1 MKQIYFV
8 VIMSLFC
15 LSQINAQGRK
25 MKQVDE
31 LIDPQQTGWVQVQK
45 LLSSSK
51 NKIEILPKD
60 SLRADS
66 ALYLTQLSTK
76 SALGGIIYNCGGIL
90 IDNGWVRILGSG
102 SKQLNRS
109 LPQWNK
115 GKSFANYG
123 DSSSFLLI
131 ADDVVGGFFAINT
144 GGLAEKD
151 IDRVYYYG
159 PNSLKWQPTSL
170 SYSEFIIFCISD
182 GLKKFYRDFRWT
194 GWEDEIGKLDGNQV
208 ISCFPLLWTKE
219 GLELKCNRKIVSVH
233 KLWNMYQSNN
243 KASLEKLPGNLSQNV
258 EKK

>member
-1 MKQIYFV
+1 
-8 VIMSLFC
+8 
-15 LSQINAQGRK
+15 

-144 GGLAEKD
+144 GGLDEKD
-151 IDRVYYYG
+151 IDRVYSMD
-159 PNSLKWQPTSL
+159 P
-170 SYSEFIIFCISD
+170 
-182 GLKKFYRDFRWT
+182 
-194 GWEDEIGKLDGNQV
+194 
-208 ISCFPLLWTKE
+208 
-219 GLELKCNRKIVSVH
+219 IV
-233 KLWNMYQSNN
+233 
-243 KASLEKLPGNLSQNV
+243 
-258 EKK
+258 